1 MIRCLVAACLLV
13 ATGDAATLRSKAR
26 RTAASWPSF
35 HWPSLFAAEAP
46 SQVANVTAEKA
57 EPPKV
62 SIQSVKEQVVLS
74 ASFGHK
80 TQEICHEALPEEM
93 ARCRELAGDRLFCAL
108 LKRNADK
115 YQAYGGIKE
124 EQQRCKETN
133 IMDTAADAARDE
145 RLQKDAANA

>member
-1 MIRCLVAACLLV
+1 MRCLVAACLLV

-26 RTAASWPSF
+26 KTSASWPSF

-46 SQVANVTAEKA
+46 QLTANVTAAKTEA
-57 EPPKV
+57 PKV
-62 SIQSVKEQVVLS
+62 SIQAVKEQVVLS

-80 TQEICHEALPEEM
+80 TQEICQEALPEEM
-93 ARCRELAGDRLFCAL
+93 PKCRELAGDRLFCAL

-115 YQAYGGIKE
+115 YQAYAGIKE
-124 EQQRCKETN
+124 EQQRCAETN

-145 RLQKDAANA
+145 RLQKDAALA